1 MCYFNLF
8 MKAVL
13 FFNIIFILFLTTG
26 CEVLLPEGS
35 IELEDIFEAIDAAAL
50 AMKQQDAKRLPAVK
64 VDVPPVI
71 DGELND
77 AAWRNAPQGTN
88 FVDRTAGGA
97 PAADQSTIMMVYTD
111 KAIYVAGYFFDSQP
125 EGIVAVEKADQIRP
139 FNEDWV
145 SFTIDPFHTHQFED
159 RVFFMANPLGNKFV
173 SHPPLFIDPRA
184 VSEMWQAAG
193 RIAEAGWIVEMEI
206 PWEMLDY
213 PETTEPIDIGI
224 NFDRG
229 HHRTGANSWWSTVR
243 FVEDNRNDGHW
254 VDVLPPSK
262 SSVIKDN

>member
-1 MCYFNLF
+1 
-8 MKAVL
+8 
-13 FFNIIFILFLTTG
+13 
-26 CEVLLPEGS
+26 
-35 IELEDIFEAIDAAAL
+35 
-50 AMKQQDAKRLPAVK
+50 
-64 VDVPPVI
+64 
-71 DGELND
+71 
-77 AAWRNAPQGTN
+77 
-88 FVDRTAGGA
+88 
-97 PAADQSTIMMVYTD
+97 
-111 KAIYVAGYFFDSQP
+111 
-125 EGIVAVEKADQIRP
+125 
-139 FNEDWV
+139 
-145 SFTIDPFHTHQFED
+145 
-159 RVFFMANPLGNKFV
+159 
-173 SHPPLFIDPRA
+173 
-184 VSEMWQAAG
+184 MWQAAG